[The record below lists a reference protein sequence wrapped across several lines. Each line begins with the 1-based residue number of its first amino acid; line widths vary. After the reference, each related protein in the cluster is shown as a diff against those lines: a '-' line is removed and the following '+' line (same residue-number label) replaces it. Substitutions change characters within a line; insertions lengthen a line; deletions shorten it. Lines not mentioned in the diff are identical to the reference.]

1 MNSISKREHILL
13 LTCFVVAAVVG
24 YWLFRFRPLQAE
36 ISGKQES
43 GNSATTQIDEFEMPP
58 NPTGNPA
65 ELSQQ
70 LLQFEELV
78 ASMQSQLGKL
88 EGGFADSTNPGS
100 IQQLKVEISELA
112 RQRQLQITQSV
123 PFDLKKSDLVSQA
136 SGQTRT
142 IGQNLLSSVY
152 KRPTHLMKFDCRFE
166 DLVGFVEGLK
176 SLSRRIVILK
186 LDLAVQTK
194 TEAKTK
200 SKVKGPQLINIEMV
214 LAL

>member
-43 GNSATTQIDEFEMPP
+43 GNSAKTQFDEFEMPP
-58 NPTGNPA
+58 DPTGNPS
-65 ELSQQ
+65 ELSKQ

-78 ASMQSQLGKL
+78 AGMQSQLDKL
-88 EGGFADSTNPGS
+88 EGEFADSTNPGS
-100 IQQLKVEISELA
+100 IQQLKAEIAELA

-166 DLVGFVEGLK
+166 DLVGFVEGLE

-200 SKVKGPQLINIEMV
+200 SKVKGPPLINIEMV